1 MPTAVPASTTIP
13 LATLES
19 AADALGRDPRLA
31 EALATAAHALHARP
45 DYAAWHGGGLTE
57 GTPFEADA
65 ALPGAL
71 ADLGLATGARFLA
84 KVNLLGGKVFLTDG
98 VWVDKADRVFPFAD
112 ESETL
117 IRHAAARVPGFEPD
131 LVVDLATGCGHSA
144 IGYPGEVRRFALD
157 INPRALAYARINGAM
172 NGLSRDSLRVLA
184 NDVRDGVP
192 VEVMKAGA
200 ANVLFLANMPFGPS
214 AGRGVLPLTSDG
226 GESGVDLQL
235 ATVDAIDGF
244 ARAMGPSC
252 RVRASIMGMTVG
264 APDLGRWEMMDPAI
278 ERFGA
283 DRVRWTHL
291 PDELVYR
298 VDGLRAGGN
307 PSPLAEAL
315 SHMADCRL
323 YFTDESRPSVKARWR
338 DLADSLGRRGWT
350 HMAYGIVDVDL
361 G

>member
-31 EALATAAHALHARP
+31 EALATAARALHARP
-45 DYAAWHGGGLTE
+45 DYAAWHAGGLTE
-57 GTPFEADA
+57 GTPFEAGA
-65 ALPGAL
+65 PLPAAL
-71 ADLGLATGARFLA
+71 ADLGLATGARSLA
-84 KVNLLGGKVFLTDG
+84 KVNLLDGKVFLTDG

-117 IRHAAARVPGFEPD
+117 IRHAAARVPGVEPD

-172 NGLSRDSLRVLA
+172 NGVSDSLQVLA
-184 NDVRDGVP
+184 NDVRAGVP
-192 VEVMKAGA
+192 A
-200 ANVLFLANMPFGPS
+200 AVRETHATRVLFLANMPFGPS

-264 APDLGRWEMMDPAI
+264 APDLDRWEMMDPAI